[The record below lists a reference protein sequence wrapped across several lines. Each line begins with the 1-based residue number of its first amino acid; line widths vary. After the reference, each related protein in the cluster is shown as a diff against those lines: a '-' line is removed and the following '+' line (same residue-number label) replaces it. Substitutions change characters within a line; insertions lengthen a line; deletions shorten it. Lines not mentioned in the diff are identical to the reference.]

1 VRRRGVA
8 TTGGVGSDL
17 TLRYVGQTKVGPAL
31 ARATVIR
38 PGVCEVRVVDRGNGD
53 ALLATAMV
61 AIARAAG

>member
-1 VRRRGVA
+1 
-8 TTGGVGSDL
+8 VGSDL
-17 TLRYVGQTKVGPAL
+17 TSRYVGQTKVGPAL

-61 AIARAAG
+61 ATARAAG